1 MMAIPLLIGIAIAG
15 PAPIHIPLMLAW
27 VAAFMA
33 FQAGSVWL
41 KSRRAKRFRTPL
53 LTYATLAVPPGV
65 VLLMMRP
72 ELLWWVI
79 PFAPL
84 VAIAV
89 WAAWT
94 RNDRG
99 LANDIAT
106 ILATS
111 LMIPV
116 AYHSVHQPDDATWP
130 WVWIVTAVV
139 AAAFLGTI
147 PHVKA
152 LIRERN
158 NPAYAR
164 FSIGYHLV
172 FAIVVVILTALGV
185 FDRALLDGW
194 ILALTWVLLA
204 ARAYWMP
211 RHQKRVAL
219 YTPMQIGVVELVLSI
234 LLALALML

>member
-1 MMAIPLLIGIAIAG
+1 MMAIPLLIGVILAG
-15 PAPIHIPLMLAW
+15 PALVHIPLVLCW
-27 VAAFMA
+27 VAAFLA

-41 KSRRAKRFRTPL
+41 KSRRAKRYRTPVI
-53 LTYATLAVPPGV
+53 TYAAIAVPPCA
-65 VLLMMRP
+65 VLIAMRP
-72 ELLWWVI
+72 QLLWWAI

-84 VAIAV
+84 IAIAV

-99 LANDIAT
+99 LANDVAT

-116 AYHSVHQPDDATWP
+116 AFHAVHAPDAGAWP
-130 WVWIVTAVV
+130 WVWTVTAVV
-139 AAAFLGTI
+139 AAAFIGTV

-164 FSIGYHLV
+164 FSLWYHYAGALLV
-172 FAIVVVILTALGV
+172 LTLTALGV
-185 FDRALLDGW
+185 FESAALSGW
-194 ILALTWVLLA
+194 LLAATWVLLA
-204 ARAYWMP
+204 VRAAWMP
-211 RHQKRVAL
+211 ARQRAKGL
-219 YTPMQIGVVELVLSI
+219 YTPLQIGVVELILSA
-234 LLALALML
+234 LLALSVIL